1 MKFKKNIAKILI
13 ALCLI
18 SAIALIVL
26 IFTGCTS
33 KTLSQNLT
41 DYNLNLTI
49 DTENKT
55 ITGTQKVNY
64 LNNTDVTLDN
74 IQFHLYPNAF
84 REGAKISPVSL
95 TNEHKAYPNGKS
107 YGKIDIQSV
116 KVSGMNCTLKLNEDD
131 EINNP
136 SYLITG
142 EDENILKIN
151 LTKELYPDDKI
162 EIEIEFFITLPNIN
176 HRFGYGDNTINLG
189 NFYPIACVYE
199 DGNFKTDLYHY
210 NGDPFYSEMANYNV
224 SITYPDNYKMASTG
238 NLINTTAENNLTT
251 NMISAKSV
259 RDFAIVLSDQFKVI
273 SQECDGIMV
282 NYYYFSDESPDKS
295 LEIACKAI
303 STFNNLIG
311 KYPYSTLAVV
321 EANFVH
327 GGMEYPNLIYISNDI
342 TDHTQYEQVIV
353 HETAHQWWYNVV
365 GNSEYDNGW
374 LDEGLTEYSTALFYE
389 INPNEGIDK
398 DLIIKNAYSNY
409 LLFVEVYG
417 DVYGKLDTSMDRNL
431 SEFKTEPEYVYLTY
445 VKGMLLFD
453 TLREI
458 LGMDKFTK
466 CLQTYYKQNSFKIA
480 KPEDMISAFEKA
492 SNTKLE
498 TIFKSWIEGKVILL
512 N

>member
-41 DYNLNLTI
+41 DYNLNLTL

-142 EDENILKIN
+142 EDENILKVN

-210 NGDPFYSEMANYNV
+210 NGDPFYSEMANYKV
-224 SITYPDNYKMASTG
+224 AITYPDNYKMASTG

-251 NMISAKSV
+251 NIISAQSV
-259 RDFAIVLSDQFKVI
+259 RDFAIVLSEQFEVI

-282 NYYYFSDESPDKS
+282 NYYYFSDEAPEKS

-311 KYPYSTLAVV
+311 KYPYKTLAVV

-342 TDHTQYEQVIV
+342 TDHIQYEQVIV

-389 INPNEGIDK
+389 INSNEGIDK

-417 DVYGKLDTSMDRNL
+417 DVYGELDTSMDRNL

-458 LGMDKFTK
+458 LGMYKFTK

>member
-142 EDENILKIN
+142 EDENILKVN

-224 SITYPDNYKMASTG
+224 SVTYPDNYKMASTG

-251 NMISAKSV
+251 YIISAQSV
-259 RDFAIVLSDQFKVI
+259 RDFAIVLSEQFEVI

-282 NYYYFSDESPDKS
+282 NYYYFSDEAPEKS

-342 TDHTQYEQVIV
+342 TDHIQYEQVIV

-389 INPNEGIDK
+389 INSNEGIDK

-417 DVYGKLDTSMDRNL
+417 DVYGELDTSMDRNL

-466 CLQTYYKQNSFKIA
+466 CLQTYYKENAFKIA

>member
-142 EDENILKIN
+142 EDENILKVN

-210 NGDPFYSEMANYNV
+210 NGDPFYSEMSNYNV
-224 SITYPDNYKMASTG
+224 SVTYPDNYKMASTG

-251 NMISAKSV
+251 NIISAQSV
-259 RDFAIVLSDQFKVI
+259 RDFAIVLSEQFEVI

-282 NYYYFSDESPDKS
+282 NYYYFSDEAPEKS

-311 KYPYSTLAVV
+311 KYPYKTLAVV

-398 DLIIKNAYSNY
+398 NLIIKNAYSNY

-417 DVYGKLDTSMDRNL
+417 DVYGELDTSMDRNL